1 MLLWERERVYATFLL
16 AYKSFVLLSLSG
28 TFSLLSWSYAW
39 GCVAFVGTAFDCRC
53 AHCASAAAATDI
65 EVSEFVNTSATN
77 TVREGIDRCSA
88 D

>member
-1 MLLWERERVYATFLL
+1 MPLSEREGVYATFLL
-16 AYKSFVLLSLSG
+16 AYWGFVLLSWSS

-53 AHCASAAAATDI
+53 AHCASATATTDI
-65 EVSEFVNTSATN
+65 EVSEFAGTSATN
-77 TVREGIDRCSA
+77 TVLEGENHCST